1 MLDWTATNKVIVA
14 LGNNIYKWCPIE
26 GKASKLYNVTGGE
39 NVCCIRGN
47 KDGTK
52 LAFGFSNG
60 DVSMFDIQKQ
70 KIERVMGGQL

>member
-1 MLDWTATNKVIVA
+1 MIVA

-26 GKASKLYNVTGGE
+26 GKASKLYSVTGGD

-47 KDGTK
+47 KDGSK

-60 DVSMFDIQKQ
+60 DVSMFDIEKQ
-70 KIERVMGGQL
+70 KIERVMGG